1 MHVSEEVADIIAAL
15 SSRDFLLFLE
25 EIIIRKYWVRSLE
38 LNWHLL
44 VKEKEIS
51 QSEDWSASA
60 SFFIFIIGPVVR
72 VVGSSLLQSR
82 YSLLWLLKH
91 CYSTWLFQV
100 PSLLLPSQGLLTSV
114 LNFVLIIPFLFFIE
128 LSRFV
133 LNDRLL
139 SFAYFEFYV
148 LRQLLFWLTCTAV
161 ISQSIMNMP

>member
-1 MHVSEEVADIIAAL
+1 M
-15 SSRDFLLFLE
+15 
-25 EIIIRKYWVRSLE
+25 
-38 LNWHLL
+38 
-44 VKEKEIS
+44 
-51 QSEDWSASA
+51 
-60 SFFIFIIGPVVR
+60 R

-91 CYSTWLFQV
+91 CYSTWFFQV

-148 LRQLLFWLTCTAV
+148 LRQLLF
-161 ISQSIMNMP
+161 